1 MSRRKITPDTSPGR
15 APTIAPNVASAAT
28 PAAGLGTA
36 PAIEMHGIT
45 RVFEGSERAVLDHLD
60 LVVER
65 GEFLAIIGP
74 SGSGKSTLLNAIGLL
89 DTPTSGT
96 YSLFGK
102 NTEGLSDRERDEMR
116 RDHLGFIFQSS
127 NMLLD
132 ETSTTNASMGLRV
145 QGVPYGERLQR
156 TEETLEFLGL
166 SDRASIRTRYLSG
179 GEKQRCAIARALATR
194 PPLILADEPTGNL
207 DSHNSAKVIEI
218 LQRINATGCT
228 VLVITHDPEVAAA
241 ARRVIRIEDGQ
252 LHEQSRADLVIR
264 IEDGQLHEQSR
275 ADLATVPVAEV
286 PVAEAV
292 PATTDTPAE
301 ATVGAPVDAPATL
314 AVGEKPAT
322 HRRGSFLTDDSIE
335 AISALTS
342 RPLRTLL
349 LGLSFALGVGGLIS
363 ASGMSESASYQVNQR
378 LLGSEQSTLYI
389 SDRDNDQNMLGTYRQ
404 GESAQNVADR
414 ISALDYVKNT
424 GFVSSVAPADVRITR
439 FSPYEDEPKTAI
451 GLSSTSKTR
460 LEQIGARMNPETLR
474 ALEQM
479 NSTLTQQN
487 VADRERAEQLSGAIV
502 SVSAARALGIIPE
515 DKAAD
520 NATTEPRPGELPAVE
535 YGIKLGGLPQ
545 VAPGV
550 SIWVEGQLMP
560 VIGLFD
566 PGNSGYE
573 FRNTVIVSPGTL
585 QRTGRGQVTYIA
597 ETERGYGKAV
607 AKAIPLTLKPAEPS
621 QINVETPSDLQSL
634 RASIASDLGLY
645 VGVLSG
651 ILLVLASLSAA
662 TAMYLSVQSRTA
674 EIALRRAIGS
684 SKWLIARIFLMEGVM
699 LGVLGGSIGACSGM
713 IATII
718 LSLVQ
723 GWQAVL
729 SPGFVVLGVGVGA
742 LTGLVSSAYPAWVAS
757 RKSPADAMR
766 G

>member
-1 MSRRKITPDTSPGR
+1 MSRRKITPER
-15 APTIAPNVASAAT
+15 APDGMTAPHGRGEAAVLN
-28 PAAGLGTA
+28 AAPGTA

-45 RVFEGSERAVLDHLD
+45 RIFEGSERAVLDHLD

-145 QGVPYGERLQR
+145 QGVPYSERLQR

-241 ARRVIRIEDGQ
+241 ARRVIRIEDGR
-252 LHEQSRADLVIR
+252 LHEQSRTD
-264 IEDGQLHEQSR
+264 S
-275 ADLATVPVAEV
+275 ATV

-292 PATTDTPAE
+292 PAATDTPTE
-301 ATVGAPVDAPATL
+301 TPVPVGAPATL
-314 AVGEKPAT
+314 APGEKPAT

-389 SDRDNDQNMLGTYRQ
+389 SDRDNDQNMLGIYRQ

-487 VADRERAEQLSGAIV
+487 VADRERSEQLSGAIV

-520 NATTEPRPGELPAVE
+520 NATTEPRPGELPAVD

-573 FRNTVIVSPGTL
+573 FRNSVIVSPGTL

-607 AKAIPLTLKPAEPS
+607 AKAIPLALKPAEPS

>member
-252 LHEQSRADLVIR
+252 LHEQSRADL
-264 IEDGQLHEQSR
+264 
-275 ADLATVPVAEV
+275 ATVPVAEV

-292 PATTDTPAE
+292 PVATDTPAE
-301 ATVGAPVDAPATL
+301 ATVGAPAGLAP
-314 AVGEKPAT
+314 GEKPTA

-502 SVSAARALGIIPE
+502 SVSAARALGILPE

-520 NATTEPRPGELPAVE
+520 NATTEPRPGELPAVD

>member
-1 MSRRKITPDTSPGR
+1 MSRHHGIPER
-15 APTIAPNVASAAT
+15 APDGMTAPQVRGESAGLDTAPNIAPNT
-28 PAAGLGTA
+28 DPNTA
-36 PAIEMHGIT
+36 PAIEMRGIT
-45 RVFEGSERAVLDHLD
+45 RIFEGSDRPVLDHLD

-241 ARRVIRIEDGQ
+241 ARRVIRIEDG
-252 LHEQSRADLVIR
+252 R
-264 IEDGQLHEQSR
+264 LHEQSR
-275 ADLATVPVAEV
+275 ADLATVPVAE
-286 PVAEAV
+286 AV
-292 PATTDTPAE
+292 PAATDTPA
-301 ATVGAPVDAPATL
+301 DAPTSL
-314 AVGEKPAT
+314 APGEKPAT

-520 NATTEPRPGELPAVE
+520 NATTEPRPGEMPVVD
-535 YGIKLGGLPQ
+535 YGIKLGGLPR

-550 SIWVEGQLMP
+550 SIWVDGQLMP
-560 VIGLFD
+560 VVGLFD

-634 RASIASDLGLY
+634 RASVASDLGLY

-723 GWQAVL
+723 GWQAIL

>member
-1 MSRRKITPDTSPGR
+1 MSRRKRTPDASPGR
-15 APTIAPNVASAAT
+15 APTVAPNVASAAT

-45 RVFEGSERAVLDHLD
+45 RVFEGSERAVLDRLD

-145 QGVPYGERLQR
+145 QGVPYSERLQR

-241 ARRVIRIEDGQ
+241 ARRVIRIEDG
-252 LHEQSRADLVIR
+252 R
-264 IEDGQLHEQSR
+264 LHEQSR

-286 PVAEAV
+286 VPVAQ
-292 PATTDTPAE
+292 DS
-301 ATVGAPVDAPATL
+301 PVDASASL
-314 AVGEKPAT
+314 APGEKPAT

-487 VADRERAEQLSGAIV
+487 VADRERSEQLSGAIV
-502 SVSAARALGIIPE
+502 SVSAARALGILPE

-550 SIWVEGQLMP
+550 SIWVDGQLMP
-560 VIGLFD
+560 VVGLFD

-585 QRTGRGQVTYIA
+585 QRTGRGQVTYIT

>member
-1 MSRRKITPDTSPGR
+1 MSRHHGIPER
-15 APTIAPNVASAAT
+15 APDDMTT
-28 PAAGLGTA
+28 PQGRGEAAGLDTVPNTDPNTA
-36 PAIEMHGIT
+36 PAIEMRGIT
-45 RVFEGSERAVLDHLD
+45 RIFEGSDRPVLDRLD

-145 QGVPYGERLQR
+145 QGVPYSERLQR

-241 ARRVIRIEDGQ
+241 ARRVIRIEDGR
-252 LHEQSRADLVIR
+252 LHEQSRAD
-264 IEDGQLHEQSR
+264 S
-275 ADLATVPVAEV
+275 ATVPVAEV
-286 PVAEAV
+286 VSAG
-292 PATTDTPAE
+292 TDT
-301 ATVGAPVDAPATL
+301 PVDAPASL
-314 AVGEKPAT
+314 APGEKPAT

-451 GLSSTSKTR
+451 SLSSTSKTR

-479 NSTLTQQN
+479 NSTLTQEN
-487 VADRERAEQLSGAIV
+487 VADRQRAEQLSGAIV

-520 NATTEPRPGELPAVE
+520 NATTEPRPGELPTVD

-550 SIWVEGQLMP
+550 SIWVDGQLMP

-573 FRNTVIVSPGTL
+573 FRNSVIVSPGTL

-607 AKAIPLTLKPAEPS
+607 AKAIPLALKPAEPS

>member
-1 MSRRKITPDTSPGR
+1 MSRRKRTLDASPGR
-15 APTIAPNVASAAT
+15 APTVAPNVASAAT

-145 QGVPYGERLQR
+145 QGVPYSERLQR

-252 LHEQSRADLVIR
+252 LHEQSRAD
-264 IEDGQLHEQSR
+264 S
-275 ADLATVPVAEV
+275 ATV

-301 ATVGAPVDAPATL
+301 TTVGAPVDAPAGL
-314 AVGEKPAT
+314 APGEKPAT

-389 SDRDNDQNMLGTYRQ
+389 SDRDNDENVLGTYRQ

-502 SVSAARALGIIPE
+502 SVSAARALGILPE

-520 NATTEPRPGELPAVE
+520 NATTEPRPGELPAVD

>member
-15 APTIAPNVASAAT
+15 APTVAPNVASAAT

-45 RVFEGSERAVLDHLD
+45 RIFEGSDRPVLDHLD

-145 QGVPYGERLQR
+145 QGVPYSERLQR

-241 ARRVIRIEDGQ
+241 ARRVIRIEDG
-252 LHEQSRADLVIR
+252 R
-264 IEDGQLHEQSR
+264 LHEQSR

-286 PVAEAV
+286 PIA
-292 PATTDTPAE
+292 TDTPAE
-301 ATVGAPVDAPATL
+301 ATVGAPAGLAP
-314 AVGEKPAT
+314 GEKPAA

-451 GLSSTSKTR
+451 SLSSTSKTR

-479 NSTLTQQN
+479 NATLTQEN
-487 VADRERAEQLSGAIV
+487 VADRQRAEQLSGAIV

-520 NATTEPRPGELPAVE
+520 NATTEPRPGELPTVD

-550 SIWVEGQLMP
+550 SIWVDGQLMP
-560 VIGLFD
+560 VVGLFD

-607 AKAIPLTLKPAEPS
+607 AKAIPLALKPAEPS

>member
-1 MSRRKITPDTSPGR
+1 MSRRKRTPDASPGR
-15 APTIAPNVASAAT
+15 APTVAPNVASAAT

-241 ARRVIRIEDGQ
+241 ARRVIRIEDGR
-252 LHEQSRADLVIR
+252 LHEQSRAD
-264 IEDGQLHEQSR
+264 S
-275 ADLATVPVAEV
+275 ATA

-292 PATTDTPAE
+292 PVAGDTPTEVPAS
-301 ATVGAPVDAPATL
+301 APVDAPASL
-314 AVGEKPAT
+314 APGEKPAT

-487 VADRERAEQLSGAIV
+487 VADRERSEQLSGAIV

-520 NATTEPRPGELPAVE
+520 NATTEPRPGEMPVVD

-550 SIWVEGQLMP
+550 SIWVDGQLMP
-560 VIGLFD
+560 VVGLFD

>member
-1 MSRRKITPDTSPGR
+1 MSRRKRTPDASPGR
-15 APTIAPNVASAAT
+15 APTVAPNVASAAT

-45 RVFEGSERAVLDHLD
+45 RIFEGSERAVLDRLD

-145 QGVPYGERLQR
+145 QGVPYSERLQR

-241 ARRVIRIEDGQ
+241 ARRVIRIEDG
-252 LHEQSRADLVIR
+252 R
-264 IEDGQLHEQSR
+264 LHEQSR

-286 PVAEAV
+286 PVAEVPVAEAV
-292 PATTDTPAE
+292 SAATDTPAE
-301 ATVGAPVDAPATL
+301 ATVGAPVDASASL
-314 AVGEKPAT
+314 APGEKPAT

-502 SVSAARALGIIPE
+502 SVSAARALGILPE

-520 NATTEPRPGELPAVE
+520 NATTEPRPGEMPVVD

-550 SIWVEGQLMP
+550 SIWVDGQLMP
-560 VIGLFD
+560 VVGLFD

>member
-1 MSRRKITPDTSPGR
+1 MSRRNRIPER
-15 APTIAPNVASAAT
+15 APDGMTAPRIRGE
-28 PAAGLGTA
+28 AAGLDVALDTMSTTAPNTA

-45 RVFEGSERAVLDHLD
+45 RVFEGSERAILDHLD

-252 LHEQSRADLVIR
+252 LHEQSRADL
-264 IEDGQLHEQSR
+264 
-275 ADLATVPVAEV
+275 ATVPVAEV
-286 PVAEAV
+286 PSTEVAPVA
-292 PATTDTPAE
+292 TDTPAE
-301 ATVGAPVDAPATL
+301 ATVGASAGLAP
-314 AVGEKPAT
+314 GEKPAT

-487 VADRERAEQLSGAIV
+487 VADRERSEQLSGAIV
-502 SVSAARALGIIPE
+502 SVSAARALGILPE

>member
-45 RVFEGSERAVLDHLD
+45 RVFEGSERPVLDRLD

-241 ARRVIRIEDGQ
+241 ARRVIRIEDGR
-252 LHEQSRADLVIR
+252 LHAQSRAD
-264 IEDGQLHEQSR
+264 S
-275 ADLATVPVAEV
+275 ATVPVAEV
-286 PVAEAV
+286 PIA
-292 PATTDTPAE
+292 TDTQAE
-301 ATVGAPVDAPATL
+301 ATVGAPVDATTSL
-314 AVGEKPAT
+314 APGEKPAT

-487 VADRERAEQLSGAIV
+487 VADRERSEQLSGAIV

-550 SIWVEGQLMP
+550 SIWVDGQLMP
-560 VIGLFD
+560 VVGLFD

-585 QRTGRGQVTYIA
+585 QRTGRGQVTYIT

>member
-1 MSRRKITPDTSPGR
+1 MSRRKRTPDASPGR
-15 APTIAPNVASAAT
+15 APTVAPNVASAAT

-36 PAIEMHGIT
+36 PAIEMRGIT
-45 RVFEGSERAVLDHLD
+45 RIFEGSDRPVLDRLD

-145 QGVPYGERLQR
+145 QGVPYSERLQR

-241 ARRVIRIEDGQ
+241 ARRVIRIEDGR
-252 LHEQSRADLVIR
+252 LHEQSRA
-264 IEDGQLHEQSR
+264 E
-275 ADLATVPVAEV
+275 LAAVPVAG
-286 PVAEAV
+286 AV
-292 PATTDTPAE
+292 PAATDTPTE
-301 ATVGAPVDAPATL
+301 APVGAPVDASASL
-314 AVGEKPAT
+314 APGEKPAT

-479 NSTLTQQN
+479 NATLTQEN
-487 VADRERAEQLSGAIV
+487 VADRERSEQLSGAIV

-550 SIWVEGQLMP
+550 SIWVDGQLMP

-573 FRNTVIVSPGTL
+573 FRNSVIVSPGTL

-607 AKAIPLTLKPAEPS
+607 AKAIPLALKPAEPS

>member
-1 MSRRKITPDTSPGR
+1 MSRRKRTPDASPGR
-15 APTIAPNVASAAT
+15 APTVAPNVASAAT

-45 RVFEGSERAVLDHLD
+45 RVFEGSERAVLDRLD

-145 QGVPYGERLQR
+145 QGIPYSERLQR

-241 ARRVIRIEDGQ
+241 ARRVIRIEDG
-252 LHEQSRADLVIR
+252 R
-264 IEDGQLHEQSR
+264 LHEQSR

-286 PVAEAV
+286 VPVAQ
-292 PATTDTPAE
+292 DS
-301 ATVGAPVDAPATL
+301 PVDASASL
-314 AVGEKPAT
+314 APGEKPAT

-487 VADRERAEQLSGAIV
+487 VADRERSEQLSGAIV
-502 SVSAARALGIIPE
+502 SVSAARALGILPE

-520 NATTEPRPGELPAVE
+520 NATTEPRPGELPAVD

-550 SIWVEGQLMP
+550 SIWVDGQLMP
-560 VIGLFD
+560 VVGLFD

>member
-1 MSRRKITPDTSPGR
+1 MSRRKRTPDASPGR
-15 APTIAPNVASAAT
+15 APTVAPNVASAAT

-45 RVFEGSERAVLDHLD
+45 RVFEGSERAVLDRLD

-145 QGVPYGERLQR
+145 QGVPYSERLQR

-241 ARRVIRIEDGQ
+241 ARRVIRIEDGR
-252 LHEQSRADLVIR
+252 LHEQSRA
-264 IEDGQLHEQSR
+264 E
-275 ADLATVPVAEV
+275 LATVPVT
-286 PVAEAV
+286 EAV
-292 PATTDTPAE
+292 PAATDTPAE
-301 ATVGAPVDAPATL
+301 ATVGAPVDVPAGLAP
-314 AVGEKPAT
+314 GEKPAT

-451 GLSSTSKTR
+451 SLSSTSKTR

-487 VADRERAEQLSGAIV
+487 VADRERSEQLSGAIV

-520 NATTEPRPGELPAVE
+520 NATTEPRPGEMPVVD

-550 SIWVEGQLMP
+550 SIWVDGQLMP
-560 VIGLFD
+560 VVGLFD
-566 PGNSGYE
+566 PGNGGYE
-573 FRNTVIVSPGTL
+573 FRNSVIVSPGKL

-634 RASIASDLGLY
+634 RASVASDLGLY

-723 GWQAVL
+723 GWQAIL

>member
-45 RVFEGSERAVLDHLD
+45 RVFEGSERAVLDRLD

-145 QGVPYGERLQR
+145 QGVPYSERLQR

-241 ARRVIRIEDGQ
+241 ARRVIRIEDG
-252 LHEQSRADLVIR
+252 R
-264 IEDGQLHEQSR
+264 LHEQSR

-292 PATTDTPAE
+292 PAATDTPAE
-301 ATVGAPVDAPATL
+301 ATVGAPAGLAP
-314 AVGEKPAT
+314 GEKPAT

-389 SDRDNDQNMLGTYRQ
+389 SDRDNDENVLGTYRQ

-479 NSTLTQQN
+479 NSTLTHQN

-502 SVSAARALGIIPE
+502 SVSAARALGILPE

-550 SIWVEGQLMP
+550 SIWVDGQLMP
-560 VIGLFD
+560 VVGLFD

>member
-15 APTIAPNVASAAT
+15 APTIAPNIASAAT

-145 QGVPYGERLQR
+145 QGVPYGKRLQR

-241 ARRVIRIEDGQ
+241 ARRVIRIEDGR
-252 LHEQSRADLVIR
+252 LHEQSRAD
-264 IEDGQLHEQSR
+264 S
-275 ADLATVPVAEV
+275 ATV

-292 PATTDTPAE
+292 PVATDTPAE
-301 ATVGAPVDAPATL
+301 TTVGAPANATASLAP
-314 AVGEKPAT
+314 GEKPAA

-404 GESAQNVADR
+404 GESAQNIADR
-414 ISALDYVKNT
+414 ITALDYVKNT

-451 GLSSTSKTR
+451 GLSSASKTR

-479 NSTLTQQN
+479 NSTLTLQN

-520 NATTEPRPGELPAVE
+520 NATTEPRPGEMPVVD

-550 SIWVEGQLMP
+550 SIWVDGQLMP
-560 VIGLFD
+560 VVGLFD

>member
-45 RVFEGSERAVLDHLD
+45 RIFEGSERAVLDRLD

-145 QGVPYGERLQR
+145 QGVPYSERLQR

-241 ARRVIRIEDGQ
+241 ARRVIRIEDGR
-252 LHEQSRADLVIR
+252 LHEQSRTD
-264 IEDGQLHEQSR
+264 S
-275 ADLATVPVAEV
+275 ATVPVAEV
-286 PVAEAV
+286 VSSVA
-292 PATTDTPAE
+292 DTPAE
-301 ATVGAPVDAPATL
+301 ATVDAPANAPASL
-314 AVGEKPAT
+314 APGEKPAS

-451 GLSSTSKTR
+451 GLSSASKTR

-479 NSTLTQQN
+479 NSTLTLQN
-487 VADRERAEQLSGAIV
+487 VADRERTEQLSGAIV

-520 NATTEPRPGELPAVE
+520 NATTEPRPGEMPVVD

-550 SIWVEGQLMP
+550 SIWVDGQLMP

>member
-1 MSRRKITPDTSPGR
+1 
-15 APTIAPNVASAAT
+15 
-28 PAAGLGTA
+28 
-36 PAIEMHGIT
+36 MHGIT
-45 RVFEGSERAVLDHLD
+45 RIFEGSERAVLDHLD

-145 QGVPYGERLQR
+145 QGVPYSERLQR

-241 ARRVIRIEDGQ
+241 ARRVIRIEDG
-252 LHEQSRADLVIR
+252 R
-264 IEDGQLHEQSR
+264 LHEQSR
-275 ADLATVPVAEV
+275 ADLATVPVV
-286 PVAEAV
+286 
-292 PATTDTPAE
+292 TDAPAE
-301 ATVGAPVDAPATL
+301 ATADTPANAPASL
-314 AVGEKPAT
+314 APGEKPAA

-389 SDRDNDQNMLGTYRQ
+389 SDRDNDENVLGTYRQ

-451 GLSSTSKTR
+451 GLSSASKTR

-487 VADRERAEQLSGAIV
+487 VADRERTEQLSGAIV

-520 NATTEPRPGELPAVE
+520 NATTEPRPGEMPVVD

-550 SIWVEGQLMP
+550 SIWVDGQLMP

>member
-15 APTIAPNVASAAT
+15 APTVAPNVASAAT

-241 ARRVIRIEDGQ
+241 ARRVIRIEDG
-252 LHEQSRADLVIR
+252 R
-264 IEDGQLHEQSR
+264 LHEQSR
-275 ADLATVPVAEV
+275 ADLATVPVAEAV
-286 PVAEAV
+286 PVA
-292 PATTDTPAE
+292 TDTPAE
-301 ATVGAPVDAPATL
+301 ATVGAPVDATTSL
-314 AVGEKPAT
+314 APGEKPAT

-487 VADRERAEQLSGAIV
+487 VADRERSEQLSGAIV

-520 NATTEPRPGELPAVE
+520 NATTEPRPGELPAVD

-550 SIWVEGQLMP
+550 SIWVDGQLMP
-560 VIGLFD
+560 VVGLFD

-585 QRTGRGQVTYIA
+585 QRTGRGQVTYIT

>member
-1 MSRRKITPDTSPGR
+1 
-15 APTIAPNVASAAT
+15 
-28 PAAGLGTA
+28 
-36 PAIEMHGIT
+36 
-45 RVFEGSERAVLDHLD
+45 
-60 LVVER
+60 
-65 GEFLAIIGP
+65 
-74 SGSGKSTLLNAIGLL
+74 
-89 DTPTSGT
+89 
-96 YSLFGK
+96 
-102 NTEGLSDRERDEMR
+102 MR

-145 QGVPYGERLQR
+145 QGVPYSERLQR

-241 ARRVIRIEDGQ
+241 ARRVIRIEDGR
-252 LHEQSRADLVIR
+252 LHEQSRADLV
-264 IEDGQLHEQSR
+264 
-275 ADLATVPVAEV
+275 TV

-292 PATTDTPAE
+292 SSVADTPAE
-301 ATVGAPVDAPATL
+301 ATVGAPANAPATL

-451 GLSSTSKTR
+451 GLSSASKTR

-479 NSTLTQQN
+479 NSTLTCRTLPTVN
-487 VADRERAEQLSGAIV
+487 APSSSRAPS
-502 SVSAARALGIIPE
+502 SRSP
-515 DKAAD
+515 
-520 NATTEPRPGELPAVE
+520 LPAPRH
-535 YGIKLGGLPQ
+535 YP
-545 VAPGV
+545 
-550 SIWVEGQLMP
+550 
-560 VIGLFD
+560 
-566 PGNSGYE
+566 
-573 FRNTVIVSPGTL
+573 
-585 QRTGRGQVTYIA
+585 
-597 ETERGYGKAV
+597 
-607 AKAIPLTLKPAEPS
+607 
-621 QINVETPSDLQSL
+621 
-634 RASIASDLGLY
+634 
-645 VGVLSG
+645 
-651 ILLVLASLSAA
+651 
-662 TAMYLSVQSRTA
+662 
-674 EIALRRAIGS
+674 RR
-684 SKWLIARIFLMEGVM
+684 
-699 LGVLGGSIGACSGM
+699 
-713 IATII
+713 
-718 LSLVQ
+718 
-723 GWQAVL
+723 
-729 SPGFVVLGVGVGA
+729 
-742 LTGLVSSAYPAWVAS
+742 
-757 RKSPADAMR
+757 
-766 G
+766 

>member
-1 MSRRKITPDTSPGR
+1 MSRHHGIPER
-15 APTIAPNVASAAT
+15 APDGMTAPQVRGEAAGLDTVPNIAPNT
-28 PAAGLGTA
+28 DPNTA
-36 PAIEMHGIT
+36 PAIEMRGIT
-45 RVFEGSERAVLDHLD
+45 RIFEGSDRPVLDRLD

-145 QGVPYGERLQR
+145 QGVPYSERLQR

-241 ARRVIRIEDGQ
+241 ARRVIRIEDGR
-252 LHEQSRADLVIR
+252 LHEQSRAD
-264 IEDGQLHEQSR
+264 S
-275 ADLATVPVAEV
+275 ATVPVAEV
-286 PVAEAV
+286 VSAA
-292 PATTDTPAE
+292 TDTPTE
-301 ATVGAPVDAPATL
+301 APVDAPASL
-314 AVGEKPAT
+314 APGEKPAT

-451 GLSSTSKTR
+451 SLSSTSKTR

-479 NSTLTQQN
+479 NSTLTQEN
-487 VADRERAEQLSGAIV
+487 VADRQRAEQLSGAIV

-520 NATTEPRPGELPAVE
+520 NATTEPRPGELPTVD

-550 SIWVEGQLMP
+550 SIWVDGQLMP

-573 FRNTVIVSPGTL
+573 FRNSVIVSPGTL

-607 AKAIPLTLKPAEPS
+607 AKAIPLALKPAEPS

>member
-1 MSRRKITPDTSPGR
+1 MSRRKRTPDTSPGR

-241 ARRVIRIEDGQ
+241 ARRVIRIEDG
-252 LHEQSRADLVIR
+252 R
-264 IEDGQLHEQSR
+264 LHEQSR
-275 ADLATVPVAEV
+275 ADLATVPVAEAV
-286 PVAEAV
+286 PVA
-292 PATTDTPAE
+292 TDTPAE
-301 ATVGAPVDAPATL
+301 ATVGAPVDATTSL
-314 AVGEKPAT
+314 APGEKPAT

-487 VADRERAEQLSGAIV
+487 VADRERSEQLSGAIV

-550 SIWVEGQLMP
+550 SIWVDGQLMP
-560 VIGLFD
+560 VVGLFD

-585 QRTGRGQVTYIA
+585 QRTGRGQVTYIT

>member
-15 APTIAPNVASAAT
+15 APTVAPNVASAAT

-45 RVFEGSERAVLDHLD
+45 RIFEGSERAVLDHLD

-241 ARRVIRIEDGQ
+241 ARRVIRIEDG
-252 LHEQSRADLVIR
+252 R
-264 IEDGQLHEQSR
+264 LHEQSR
-275 ADLATVPVAEV
+275 ADLATVPVAEAV
-286 PVAEAV
+286 PVA
-292 PATTDTPAE
+292 TDTPAK
-301 ATVGAPVDAPATL
+301 ATVGAPAGLAP
-314 AVGEKPAT
+314 GEKPAT

-520 NATTEPRPGELPAVE
+520 NATTEPRPGELPAVD

-550 SIWVEGQLMP
+550 SIWVDGQLMP

-585 QRTGRGQVTYIA
+585 QRTGRGQVTYIT

>member
-145 QGVPYGERLQR
+145 QGVPYSERLQR

-241 ARRVIRIEDGQ
+241 ARRVIRIEDGR
-252 LHEQSRADLVIR
+252 LHEQSRADS
-264 IEDGQLHEQSR
+264 D
-275 ADLATVPVAEV
+275 TMPVAEV
-286 PVAEAV
+286 V
-292 PATTDTPAE
+292 PAATDT
-301 ATVGAPVDAPATL
+301 PVDAPAPVDAAASL
-314 AVGEKPAT
+314 APGEKPAT

-479 NSTLTQQN
+479 NSTLTQEN
-487 VADRERAEQLSGAIV
+487 VADRERSEQLSGAIV

-520 NATTEPRPGELPAVE
+520 NATTEPRPGELPTVE

-607 AKAIPLTLKPAEPS
+607 AKAIPLALKPAEPS

>member
-1 MSRRKITPDTSPGR
+1 MSRRHRNPER
-15 APTIAPNVASAAT
+15 APDGMTAPHGRGE
-28 PAAGLGTA
+28 AAGLDATPGTAPNAAPNTA
-36 PAIEMHGIT
+36 PAIEMRGIT
-45 RVFEGSERAVLDHLD
+45 RIFEGSDRPVLDHLD

-241 ARRVIRIEDGQ
+241 ARRVIRIEDGR
-252 LHEQSRADLVIR
+252 LHEQSRAD
-264 IEDGQLHEQSR
+264 S
-275 ADLATVPVAEV
+275 ATA

-292 PATTDTPAE
+292 PVAGDTPTEVPAS
-301 ATVGAPVDAPATL
+301 APVDAPASL
-314 AVGEKPAT
+314 APGEKPAT

-487 VADRERAEQLSGAIV
+487 VADRERSEQLSGAIV

-520 NATTEPRPGELPAVE
+520 NATTEPRPGELPAVD

>member
-145 QGVPYGERLQR
+145 QGVPYSERLQR

-179 GEKQRCAIARALATR
+179 GEKQRRALATR

-252 LHEQSRADLVIR
+252 LHEQSRADL
-264 IEDGQLHEQSR
+264 
-275 ADLATVPVAEV
+275 ATVPVAEV
-286 PVAEAV
+286 PSTEVAPVA
-292 PATTDTPAE
+292 TDTPAE
-301 ATVGAPVDAPATL
+301 ATVGAPVDASASL
-314 AVGEKPAT
+314 APGEKPAT

-335 AISALTS
+335 ASSALTS

-389 SDRDNDQNMLGTYRQ
+389 SDRDNDENVLGTYRQ

-487 VADRERAEQLSGAIV
+487 VADRERSEQLSGAIV

-520 NATTEPRPGELPAVE
+520 NATTEPRPGELPAVD

>member
-1 MSRRKITPDTSPGR
+1 MSRRKRTPDTSPGR

-145 QGVPYGERLQR
+145 QGVPYSERLQR

-207 DSHNSAKVIEI
+207 DNHNSAKVIEI

-241 ARRVIRIEDGQ
+241 ARRVIRIEDGR
-252 LHEQSRADLVIR
+252 LHEQSRAD
-264 IEDGQLHEQSR
+264 S
-275 ADLATVPVAEV
+275 ATA

-292 PATTDTPAE
+292 PVAGDTPTEVPAS
-301 ATVGAPVDAPATL
+301 APVDAPASL
-314 AVGEKPAT
+314 APGEKPAT

-487 VADRERAEQLSGAIV
+487 VADRERSEQLSGAIV

-550 SIWVEGQLMP
+550 SIWVDGQLMP

>member
-145 QGVPYGERLQR
+145 QGVPYSERLQR

-252 LHEQSRADLVIR
+252 LHEQSRADL
-264 IEDGQLHEQSR
+264 
-275 ADLATVPVAEV
+275 ATVPVAEV

-292 PATTDTPAE
+292 PVATDTPAK
-301 ATVGAPVDAPATL
+301 ATVGAPAGLAP
-314 AVGEKPAT
+314 GEKPAT

-487 VADRERAEQLSGAIV
+487 VADRERSEQLSGAIV

-550 SIWVEGQLMP
+550 SIWVDGQLMP
-560 VIGLFD
+560 VVGLFD

>member
-1 MSRRKITPDTSPGR
+1 MSRRKRTPDASPGR
-15 APTIAPNVASAAT
+15 APTVAPNVASAAT

-45 RVFEGSERAVLDHLD
+45 RVFEGSERAVLDCLD

-145 QGVPYGERLQR
+145 QGVPYSERLQR

-241 ARRVIRIEDGQ
+241 ARRVIRIEDG
-252 LHEQSRADLVIR
+252 R
-264 IEDGQLHEQSR
+264 LHEQSR

-286 PVAEAV
+286 VPVAQ
-292 PATTDTPAE
+292 DS
-301 ATVGAPVDAPATL
+301 PVDASASL
-314 AVGEKPAT
+314 APGEKPAA

-487 VADRERAEQLSGAIV
+487 VADRERSEQLSGAIV
-502 SVSAARALGIIPE
+502 SVSAARALGILPE

-550 SIWVEGQLMP
+550 SIWVDGQLMP
-560 VIGLFD
+560 VVGLFD

-585 QRTGRGQVTYIA
+585 QRTGRGQVTYIT

>member
-1 MSRRKITPDTSPGR
+1 MSRRKRTPDASPGR
-15 APTIAPNVASAAT
+15 APTVAPNVASAAT

-36 PAIEMHGIT
+36 PAIEMRGIT
-45 RVFEGSERAVLDHLD
+45 RIFEGSDRPVLDRLD

-145 QGVPYGERLQR
+145 QGVPYSERLQR

-241 ARRVIRIEDGQ
+241 ARRVIRIEDGR
-252 LHEQSRADLVIR
+252 LHEQSRAD
-264 IEDGQLHEQSR
+264 S
-275 ADLATVPVAEV
+275 ATVPVAEV

-292 PATTDTPAE
+292 PAATDTPTE
-301 ATVGAPVDAPATL
+301 APVGAPASLAP
-314 AVGEKPAT
+314 GEKPAA

-451 GLSSTSKTR
+451 GLTSTSKTR

-479 NSTLTQQN
+479 NSTLTQEN
-487 VADRERAEQLSGAIV
+487 VADRQRAEQLSGAIV

-550 SIWVEGQLMP
+550 SIWVDGQLMP

-573 FRNTVIVSPGTL
+573 FRNSVIVSPGTL

-607 AKAIPLTLKPAEPS
+607 AKAIPLALKPAEPS

-723 GWQAVL
+723 GWQAIL

>member
-1 MSRRKITPDTSPGR
+1 MSRHHGIPER
-15 APTIAPNVASAAT
+15 APDDMTTPQGRGEAAGLDTVPNIAPNIAPNT
-28 PAAGLGTA
+28 DPNTA

-45 RVFEGSERAVLDHLD
+45 RIFEGSDRPVLDHLD

-241 ARRVIRIEDGQ
+241 ARRVIRIEDGR
-252 LHEQSRADLVIR
+252 LHEQSRADS
-264 IEDGQLHEQSR
+264 D
-275 ADLATVPVAEV
+275 TVPAAEV
-286 PVAEAV
+286 V
-292 PATTDTPAE
+292 PAVADT
-301 ATVGAPVDAPATL
+301 PVDAPAPVDAAASL
-314 AVGEKPAT
+314 APGEKPAT

-451 GLSSTSKTR
+451 SLNSTSKTR

-479 NSTLTQQN
+479 NSTLTQEN
-487 VADRERAEQLSGAIV
+487 VADRERSEQLSGAIV

-520 NATTEPRPGELPAVE
+520 NATTEPRPGELPTVE

-550 SIWVEGQLMP
+550 SIWVDGQLMP

-573 FRNTVIVSPGTL
+573 FRNSVIVSPGTL

-607 AKAIPLTLKPAEPS
+607 AKAIPLALKPAEPS

>member
-1 MSRRKITPDTSPGR
+1 MSRHHGIPER
-15 APTIAPNVASAAT
+15 APDGMTAPQVRGEAAGLDTVPNIAPNT
-28 PAAGLGTA
+28 DPNTA
-36 PAIEMHGIT
+36 PAIEMRGIT
-45 RVFEGSERAVLDHLD
+45 RIFEGSDRPVLDRLD

-241 ARRVIRIEDGQ
+241 ARRVIRIEDGR
-252 LHEQSRADLVIR
+252 LHEQSRAD
-264 IEDGQLHEQSR
+264 S
-275 ADLATVPVAEV
+275 ATVPAAEV
-286 PVAEAV
+286 V
-292 PATTDTPAE
+292 PAATDTPTE
-301 ATVGAPVDAPATL
+301 ATVGAPASLAP
-314 AVGEKPAT
+314 GEKPAT

-451 GLSSTSKTR
+451 GLNSTSKTR

-479 NSTLTQQN
+479 NSTLTQEN
-487 VADRERAEQLSGAIV
+487 VADRERSEQLSGAIV

-520 NATTEPRPGELPAVE
+520 NATTEPRPGELPTVE

-550 SIWVEGQLMP
+550 SIWVDGQLMP

-573 FRNTVIVSPGTL
+573 FRNSVIVSPGTL

-607 AKAIPLTLKPAEPS
+607 AKAIPLALKPAEPS

>member
-1 MSRRKITPDTSPGR
+1 MSRRNRNPER
-15 APTIAPNVASAAT
+15 APDGMTAPRIRGEV
-28 PAAGLGTA
+28 AGLGTA

-252 LHEQSRADLVIR
+252 LHEQSRAD
-264 IEDGQLHEQSR
+264 S
-275 ADLATVPVAEV
+275 ATVPVAEV
-286 PVAEAV
+286 PIA
-292 PATTDTPAE
+292 TDTPAE
-301 ATVGAPVDAPATL
+301 ATVGAPVDASASL
-314 AVGEKPAT
+314 APGEKPAT

-520 NATTEPRPGELPAVE
+520 NATTEPRPGELPTVE

-550 SIWVEGQLMP
+550 SIWVDGQLMP

-585 QRTGRGQVTYIA
+585 QHTGRGQVTYIA

>member
-1 MSRRKITPDTSPGR
+1 MSRRNRIPER
-15 APTIAPNVASAAT
+15 APDGMTAPQGRGE
-28 PAAGLGTA
+28 AAGLDTMPNTAPNTA
-36 PAIEMHGIT
+36 PAIEMRGIT
-45 RVFEGSERAVLDHLD
+45 RIFEGSERPVLDHLD

-241 ARRVIRIEDGQ
+241 ARRVIRIEDGR
-252 LHEQSRADLVIR
+252 LHEQSRA
-264 IEDGQLHEQSR
+264 E
-275 ADLATVPVAEV
+275 LATVPVTEAV
-286 PVAEAV
+286 PVA
-292 PATTDTPAE
+292 TDTPAE
-301 ATVGAPVDAPATL
+301 TTVGAPVDASAGL
-314 AVGEKPAT
+314 APGEKPAT

-389 SDRDNDQNMLGTYRQ
+389 SDRDNDQNMLGIYRQ

-451 GLSSTSKTR
+451 SLSSTSKTR

-479 NSTLTQQN
+479 NSTLTQEN
-487 VADRERAEQLSGAIV
+487 VADRERSEQLSGAIV

-515 DKAAD
+515 DKVAD

-723 GWQAVL
+723 GWLAVL

>member
-15 APTIAPNVASAAT
+15 APTVAPNVASAAT

-45 RVFEGSERAVLDHLD
+45 RVFEGSERAVLDHLN

-241 ARRVIRIEDGQ
+241 ARRVIRIEDG
-252 LHEQSRADLVIR
+252 R
-264 IEDGQLHEQSR
+264 LHEQSR
-275 ADLATVPVAEV
+275 ADLATVPVAEAV
-286 PVAEAV
+286 PVA
-292 PATTDTPAE
+292 TDTPAE
-301 ATVGAPVDAPATL
+301 ATVGAPVDATTSL
-314 AVGEKPAT
+314 APGEKPAT

-487 VADRERAEQLSGAIV
+487 VADRERSEQLSGAIV

-550 SIWVEGQLMP
+550 SIWVDGQLMP
-560 VIGLFD
+560 VVGLFD

-585 QRTGRGQVTYIA
+585 QRTGRGQVTYIT

>member
-1 MSRRKITPDTSPGR
+1 
-15 APTIAPNVASAAT
+15 
-28 PAAGLGTA
+28 
-36 PAIEMHGIT
+36 MHGIT

-241 ARRVIRIEDGQ
+241 ARRVIRIEDGR
-252 LHEQSRADLVIR
+252 LHEQSRAD
-264 IEDGQLHEQSR
+264 S
-275 ADLATVPVAEV
+275 ATV

-292 PATTDTPAE
+292 PAATDT
-301 ATVGAPVDAPATL
+301 PVDAPAPVDAAASL
-314 AVGEKPAT
+314 APGEKPAT

-550 SIWVEGQLMP
+550 SIWVDGQLMP
-560 VIGLFD
+560 VVGLFD

>member
-1 MSRRKITPDTSPGR
+1 MSRHHGIPER
-15 APTIAPNVASAAT
+15 APDGMTAPQVRGEAAGLDTVPNIAPNIAPNT
-28 PAAGLGTA
+28 DPNTA
-36 PAIEMHGIT
+36 PAIEMRGIT
-45 RVFEGSERAVLDHLD
+45 RIFEGSDRPVLDHLD

-145 QGVPYGERLQR
+145 QGVPYSERLQR

-241 ARRVIRIEDGQ
+241 ARRVIRIEDGR
-252 LHEQSRADLVIR
+252 LHEQSRAD
-264 IEDGQLHEQSR
+264 S
-275 ADLATVPVAEV
+275 ATVPVAEV
-286 PVAEAV
+286 VSAA
-292 PATTDTPAE
+292 TDTPTE
-301 ATVGAPVDAPATL
+301 APVGAPATFAP
-314 AVGEKPAT
+314 GEKPAT

-389 SDRDNDQNMLGTYRQ
+389 SDRDNDENVLGTYRQ

-487 VADRERAEQLSGAIV
+487 VADRQRAEQLSGAIV

-520 NATTEPRPGELPAVE
+520 NATTEPRPGELPTVD

-573 FRNTVIVSPGTL
+573 FRNSVIVSPGTL

-607 AKAIPLTLKPAEPS
+607 AKAIPLALKPAEPS

>member
-1 MSRRKITPDTSPGR
+1 MSRRKRTPDASPGR
-15 APTIAPNVASAAT
+15 APTVAPNVASAAT

-36 PAIEMHGIT
+36 PAIEMRGIT
-45 RVFEGSERAVLDHLD
+45 RIFEGSDRPVLDRLD

-241 ARRVIRIEDGQ
+241 ARRVIRIEDGR
-252 LHEQSRADLVIR
+252 LHEQSRAD
-264 IEDGQLHEQSR
+264 S
-275 ADLATVPVAEV
+275 ATVPVAEV
-286 PVAEAV
+286 V
-292 PATTDTPAE
+292 PAVADT
-301 ATVGAPVDAPATL
+301 PVDAPAPVDAAASL
-314 AVGEKPAT
+314 APGEKPAA

-404 GESAQNVADR
+404 GESAQNVADH

-607 AKAIPLTLKPAEPS
+607 AKAIPLALKPAEPS

>member
-1 MSRRKITPDTSPGR
+1 MSRHHGIPER
-15 APTIAPNVASAAT
+15 APDGMTAPQVRGEAAGLDTAPNIAPNT
-28 PAAGLGTA
+28 DPNTA
-36 PAIEMHGIT
+36 PAIEMRGIT

-241 ARRVIRIEDGQ
+241 ARRVIRIEDGR
-252 LHEQSRADLVIR
+252 LHEQSRADS
-264 IEDGQLHEQSR
+264 D
-275 ADLATVPVAEV
+275 TVPAAEV
-286 PVAEAV
+286 VSAA
-292 PATTDTPAE
+292 TDT
-301 ATVGAPVDAPATL
+301 PVDAPASL
-314 AVGEKPAT
+314 APGEKPAT

-451 GLSSTSKTR
+451 SLNSTSKTR

-479 NSTLTQQN
+479 NSTLTQEN
-487 VADRERAEQLSGAIV
+487 VADRERSEQLSGAIV

-520 NATTEPRPGELPAVE
+520 NATTEPRPGELPTVE

-550 SIWVEGQLMP
+550 SIWVDGQLMP
-560 VIGLFD
+560 VVGLFD

-573 FRNTVIVSPGTL
+573 FRNSVIVSPGTL
-585 QRTGRGQVTYIA
+585 QRTGRGQVTYIT

-607 AKAIPLTLKPAEPS
+607 AKAIPLALKPAEPS